1 MSKKIMTTKKT
12 VATAAIAL
20 AAGATLALAAPLAAS
35 AHVSAGASST
45 AAGSYTI
52 VTMNVPHGCDG
63 SPTMKITIDIPEDI
77 VSVTPTVNP
86 NWTISRT
93 TEPLATAVEDQTER
107 TSQVIYTA
115 IGDGLPAD
123 QRDTFELS
131 LRLPDGEAG
140 DVVEFPVTQD
150 CAVGQTLWVGDEVPS
165 ITLTAAL
172 EGDEHGHGAATE
184 EEGEHGEA
192 ETQQLTAAAPADGL
206 ARVLGIGGLVL
217 GALGVTFGLIARRKA
232 VK

>member
-1 MSKKIMTTKKT
+1 MTTKT
-12 VATAAIAL
+12 ITTAAITL
-20 AAGATLALAAPLAAS
+20 AAGAALALAAPLSAS

-52 VTMNVPHGCDG
+52 VTFSVPHGCEA
-63 SPTMKITIDIPEDI
+63 SPTTTITIDIPDDI
-77 VSVTPTVNP
+77 LSVTPTVNP

-115 IGDGLPAD
+115 TGEGLPAD

-131 LRLPDGEAG
+131 LRLPDGAVG
-140 DVVEFPVTQD
+140 DRVEFPVTQD
-150 CAVGQTLWVGDEVPS
+150 CVEGQTLWTGEDVPVV
-165 ITLTAAL
+165 TLSAAV
-172 EGDEHGHGAATE
+172 EGDEHGHGA
-184 EEGEHGEA
+184 EA
-192 ETQQLTAAAPADGL
+192 EEAHDENAAADATSVESADAL
-206 ARVLGIGGLVL
+206 ARVLAIGGLAL
-217 GALGVTFGLIARRKA
+217 GALGVTFGLISRRKA

>member
-1 MSKKIMTTKKT
+1 MTKNTMSTKKT

-52 VTMNVPHGCDG
+52 VTMSVPHGCDG
-63 SPTMKITIDIPEDI
+63 SPTTKITIDIPEDI
-77 VSVTPTVNP
+77 LSVTPTVNP

-93 TEPLATAVEDQTER
+93 TEPLETAVEDQTER
-107 TSQVIYTA
+107 TSQVVYTA

-165 ITLTAAL
+165 ITLTAAV
-172 EGDEHGHGAATE
+172 EGDEHGHGVMTE
-184 EEGEHGEA
+184 EEGEHTEA
-192 ETQQLTAAAPADGL
+192 SELSSEAPADAL
-206 ARVLGIGGLVL
+206 ARVLAVGGVVL
-217 GALGVTFGLIARRKA
+217 GALGVTFGLIARRKS

>member
-1 MSKKIMTTKKT
+1 MTKNTMSTKKT
-12 VATAAIAL
+12 VATATIAL

-52 VTMNVPHGCDG
+52 VTMSVPHGCDG
-63 SPTMKITIDIPEDI
+63 SPTTKITIDIPEDI
-77 VSVTPTVNP
+77 LSVTPTVNP
-86 NWTISRT
+86 SWTISRT
-93 TEPLATAVEDQTER
+93 TEPLETAVEDQTER
-107 TSQVIYTA
+107 TSQVVYTA

-165 ITLTAAL
+165 ITLTAAV
-172 EGDEHGHGAATE
+172 EGDEHGHGVMTE
-184 EEGEHGEA
+184 EEGEHTEA
-192 ETQQLTAAAPADGL
+192 SELSSEAPADAL
-206 ARVLGIGGLVL
+206 ARVLAVGGVVL
-217 GALGVTFGLIARRKA
+217 GALGVTFGLIARRKS

>member
-1 MSKKIMTTKKT
+1 MTTRTKT
-12 VATAAIAL
+12 TAAIAI
-20 AAGATLALAAPLAAS
+20 AAGATLALAFPMAAS

-52 VTMNVPHGCDG
+52 VTMSVPHGCDA
-63 SPTMKITIDIPEDI
+63 SPTTRITIDIPEDI
-77 VSVTPTVNP
+77 LSVTPTVNP

-115 IGDGLPAD
+115 IGDGLAPD

-140 DVVEFPVTQD
+140 DIVEFPVTQD

-165 ITLTAAL
+165 ITLTAAV
-172 EGDEHGHGAATE
+172 EGDEHGHAATE
-184 EEGEHGEA
+184 EEGDHGETEA
-192 ETQQLTAAAPADGL
+192 QQLASEAPADAL

>member
-1 MSKKIMTTKKT
+1 MTKNTMSTKKT
-12 VATAAIAL
+12 VATATIAL

-52 VTMNVPHGCDG
+52 VTMSVPHGCDG
-63 SPTMKITIDIPEDI
+63 SPTTKITIDIPEDI
-77 VSVTPTVNP
+77 LSVTPTVNP

-140 DVVEFPVTQD
+140 DIVEFPVTQD

-165 ITLTAAL
+165 ITLTAAV
-172 EGDEHGHGAATE
+172 EGDEHGAMTE
-184 EEGEHGEA
+184 EEGEHTEA
-192 ETQQLTAAAPADGL
+192 SELASEAPADAL
-206 ARVLGIGGLVL
+206 ARVLAVGGVVL
-217 GALGVTFGLIARRKA
+217 GALGVTFGLIARRKS